1 MKGDLVTV
9 DLLHSDVPKR
19 GIMGGVNDSAKQVLG
34 RIAEV
39 WQIDGRVRWSTREG
53 QGCARLRKLHC

>member
-9 DLLHSDVPKR
+9 ELLHRTYLQV

-39 WQIDGRVRWSTREG
+39 WQIDTDRVRWTTREG
-53 QGCARLRKLHC
+53 QDAR